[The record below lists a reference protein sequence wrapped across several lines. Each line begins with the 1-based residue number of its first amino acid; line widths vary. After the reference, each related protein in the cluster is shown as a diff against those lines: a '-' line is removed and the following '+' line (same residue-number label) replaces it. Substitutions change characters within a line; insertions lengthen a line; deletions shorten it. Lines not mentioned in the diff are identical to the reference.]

1 MGTKRTRA
9 AQPGRTRGARREP
22 GRSARRELNARREA
36 EKTLLQ
42 AEERF
47 KSLLKLSSDWYWE
60 QDESFRFTV
69 MIGGASERHTGLP
82 MREHIGRTRWDHPA
96 LNLTEEDWAK
106 HRALLER
113 HEPFRDFE
121 IRRPDRDGKPHWA
134 SVSGE
139 PIFDAEGRFRGYR
152 GIGREISERKRG
164 EQLLR
169 LEHQV
174 ARSLSEAESAA
185 SSLRAVMRA
194 VCEAEGWACG
204 RYFRVDQAAG
214 LLRFEAAWHVPE
226 PAVEQFAARSRGLA
240 FRPGEGLAGGVWQT
254 GEPAWSADTS
264 RDPRVKA
271 RSLAEGSGIRGAF
284 LFAVISEGKTVGVFA
299 FSSQEVREPDERLLQ
314 TVRVVG
320 GLIGQFLK
328 RKQAE
333 EESRE
338 SEARFRALTELSSDW
353 YWEQDAE
360 YRFTRAEGRGVAAG
374 DALRGWSLIGKRRWE
389 TGVEIEGGWDA
400 HRALLE
406 ARKPF
411 RDVVMWRTLPDGSRN
426 YVSVSGEP
434 ILDADGRF
442 AGYRGIGRIITA
454 RKRAEQLLRLEHAV
468 ARRLAEAATVSEG
481 MQDTMRAICET
492 ENWDCAEFWKVDD
505 SAGVMR
511 LAEHWIS
518 PGEPRAARFV
528 ERSKGVEFKRGVGL
542 AGSVWASAEPL
553 WIPDVLADP
562 RILRKDLAQETGL
575 RGALFFPI
583 VYGGEVLGVLDFTCR
598 ELRPPDERLQQA
610 LQVIGA
616 QIGQFL
622 ERVKAEDQMRRFR
635 LAMDQSVDMI
645 LLIDRATMRYVD
657 VNAAACKM
665 LGYTKEELIAMS
677 PMDVVP
683 GLRREELERDYEEL
697 IANPSRTSG
706 MKTHYRRR
714 DGTLLPFEST
724 RRALRSGDSWFIVA
738 ISRDIR
744 ERLAADEALR
754 ESEARFRSLTQ
765 MSSDFFWETDDLHRF
780 TLFVQGSGA
789 SPARPED
796 ELLGKTP
803 WELPSLKPDAAG
815 WEAHRAK
822 LEGHLPFRDFEIAR
836 PAPDGVLRYVSVSGK
851 PRFGA
856 DGSFLGYRGVG
867 RDITDIALARERIA
881 SLAYSDPLTGLA
893 NRTSLAPAL
902 EQAIERARRRKSRLA
917 AMFVDLDGFK
927 PVNDTYGHDAGD
939 RLLVELAGRLRSHLR
954 ASDLVARL
962 GGDEFFVVLEEISE
976 NKALETVARKL
987 LLEIARPFS
996 PAPGHEAALTASI
1009 GVSFFPDDAGDAE
1022 TLMKHADMSMYDA
1035 KQCGKNCFRFFG
1047 APGPG

>member
-82 MREHIGRTRWDHPA
+82 MREHIGRTRWDFPA
-96 LNLTEEDWAK
+96 LNITEAEWAK
-106 HRALLER
+106 HRALLAR

-139 PIFDAEGRFRGYR
+139 PMFDAEGRFRGYC
-152 GIGREISERKRG
+152 GIGREITGRK
-164 EQLLR
+164 
-169 LEHQV
+169 
-174 ARSLSEAESAA
+174 
-185 SSLRAVMRA
+185 
-194 VCEAEGWACG
+194 
-204 RYFRVDQAAG
+204 
-214 LLRFEAAWHVPE
+214 
-226 PAVEQFAARSRGLA
+226 
-240 FRPGEGLAGGVWQT
+240 
-254 GEPAWSADTS
+254 
-264 RDPRVKA
+264 
-271 RSLAEGSGIRGAF
+271 LAEIRQR
-284 LFAVISEGKTVGVFA
+284 EG
-299 FSSQEVREPDERLLQ
+299 
-314 TVRVVG
+314 
-320 GLIGQFLK
+320 
-328 RKQAE
+328 E
-333 EESRE
+333 E
-338 SEARFRALTELSSDW
+338 RFRALTALSSDW

-360 YRFTRAEGRGVAAG
+360 HRFTRVEGRGVAEG

-389 TGVEIEGGWDA
+389 TGIEIEGGWEA

-406 ARKPF
+406 AHKPF
-411 RDVVMWRTLPDGSRN
+411 RDVVMWRTLPDGSCN

-434 ILDADGRF
+434 ILHADGHF

-454 RKRAEQLLRLEHAV
+454 RKRAERLLRLEHAV

-518 PGEPRAARFV
+518 PGEPGAARFV

-562 RILRKDLAQETGL
+562 RILRKDLARETGL

-583 VYGGEVLGVLDFTCR
+583 VHGGKVLGVLDFTCR
-598 ELRPPDERLQQA
+598 ELRPPDERLQLA

-635 LAMDQSVDMI
+635 LAMDESADMI
-645 LLIDRATMRYVD
+645 VLIDRASMRFVD
-657 VNAAACKM
+657 VNVTACRL
-665 LGYTKEELIAMS
+665 LGYSREEMLAMG
-677 PMDVVP
+677 PQDVLPVD
-683 GLRREELERDYEEL
+683 REELERSYDAF
-697 IANPSRTSG
+697 IADPSTQTG
-706 MKTHYRRR
+706 MKSNYRCR

-724 RRALRSGDSWFIVA
+724 RRVLRSGSSWIIAA

-780 TLFVQGSGA
+780 TLLVQGSGA
-789 SPARPED
+789 SPTRPED

-836 PAPDGVLRYVSVSGK
+836 PAPDGVLRYISVSGE

-927 PVNDTYGHDAGD
+927 PVNDTFGHDAGD

-987 LLEIARPFS
+987 LVEIARPFS
-996 PAPGHEAALTASI
+996 PAPGHQAALTASI

-1022 TLMKHADMSMYDA
+1022 TLMKHADVAMYDA
-1035 KQCGKNCFRFFG
+1035 KQCGRNCFRFFG